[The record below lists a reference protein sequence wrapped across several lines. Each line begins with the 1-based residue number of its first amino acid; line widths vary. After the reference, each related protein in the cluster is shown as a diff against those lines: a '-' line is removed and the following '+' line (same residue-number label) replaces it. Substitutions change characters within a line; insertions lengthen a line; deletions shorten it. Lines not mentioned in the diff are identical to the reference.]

1 MGASF
6 ADLRWDFI
14 HGFIDFGEARDPQV
28 QEAAIRKYRNRHP
41 NVKYGGF
48 VNSAE
53 ELVSSTDTPHLTV
66 DDAVRSEYDQLAR
79 DHVLGLPDQKQKH
92 VNIALGGGGEATLIQ
107 FASSCAA
114 RIMFEPYYGTGGSCW
129 TGRRRMASCHR
140 RRSELS
146 HKVPSVRSGYEG
158 DSIES
163 WSTYE
168 M

>member
-1 MGASF
+1 MCIRDRPNTVVLVSLKPLENDLRFKEHLRRRRSSVSVPPAV
-6 ADLRWDFI
+6 DLRWDFI

-28 QEAAIRKYRNRHP
+28 QEAAIRNYRNRHP

-79 DHVLGLPDQKQKH
+79 DHVLGLPDQQQKLL
-92 VNIALGGGGEATLIQ
+92 NIALGGGGEATLIQ

-114 RIMFEPYYGTGGSCW
+114 RIMFED
-129 TGRRRMASCHR
+129 
-140 RRSELS
+140 LS
-146 HKVPSVRSGYEG
+146 LIH
-158 DSIES
+158 I
-163 WSTYE
+163 
-168 M
+168 